1 MYAEMMFVVLIQDE
15 YEIVVAPDPAY
26 SSLAKVLGP
35 EESKRYRLS
44 IFLLNMNKSLCYC
57 M

>member
-15 YEIVVAPDPAY
+15 CEIVVAPDPAY

-44 IFLLNMNKSLCYC
+44 IFLLNTLKLNE
-57 M
+57 